1 MNSNSR
7 KQTMRDLI
15 TKRIGELKIDFEA
28 GQARLANLDREAAQ
42 LRETLLRISG
52 AIMVLEETL
61 TQSGEPAP
69 GQLAAE

>member
-1 MNSNSR
+1 
-7 KQTMRDLI
+7 
-15 TKRIGELKIDFEA
+15 LKIDFEA
-28 GQARLANLDREAAQ
+28 GQTRLANLDREAAQ

-61 TQSGEPAP
+61 TQSNEPTP

>member
-1 MNSNSR
+1 
-7 KQTMRDLI
+7 MRDLI
-15 TKRIGELKIDFEA
+15 TKRIGQLKADFEA
-28 GQARLANLDREAAQ
+28 GQTRLANLDREATQ

-61 TQSGEPAP
+61 NQSGETAT